1 MIPLIKEQHFTPEE
15 VIFDAQDETELNNH
29 DRSIY
34 FVSEGTVEVF
44 MKINENFRGNN
55 RNINNKNESS
65 DNNDFQTIRRLKKGD
80 VFG

>member
-1 MIPLIKEQHFTPEE
+1 M
-15 VIFDAQDETELNNH
+15 
-29 DRSIY
+29 
-34 FVSEGTVEVF
+34 SEGTVEVF